1 MYKVGKKL
9 HRIDWVYSEYA
20 NTSTTS
26 LSNFIGAVN
35 TAYYSASANLYSSR
49 FVKDIH
55 HEYEKMFASINIKI
69 ESDKRF
75 VVDIGG
81 GTGFEYE
88 LLKKCAID
96 FKHFKYIEPSKDMMD
111 VFMKSV
117 DADSDYT
124 LSYHNG
130 HFSEVVD
137 QIREEPNKLLIINSA
152 LHHIIWIEPMLDDIK
167 SSMKDGDLFILGHE
181 PNNDYSP
188 VLMTLQ
194 KAIRA
199 IFTSVLFKKF
209 FTESKSSVADADR
222 WNSINQDLL
231 ENKHITKK
239 MSPLLIR
246 RIIDYGVGYKK
257 DWETLRVPEEF
268 NEGFWNVEDLSAY
281 LGTEFSLSYFK
292 TYRHLGDS
300 RGNFVLK
307 VINRLLGVVFNR
319 HGTNFIAVW
328 EKHCRY

>member
-124 LSYHNG
+124 LSYHN
-130 HFSEVVD
+130 
-137 QIREEPNKLLIINSA
+137 
-152 LHHIIWIEPMLDDIK
+152 
-167 SSMKDGDLFILGHE
+167 
-181 PNNDYSP
+181 
-188 VLMTLQ
+188 
-194 KAIRA
+194 
-199 IFTSVLFKKF
+199 
-209 FTESKSSVADADR
+209 
-222 WNSINQDLL
+222 
-231 ENKHITKK
+231 
-239 MSPLLIR
+239 
-246 RIIDYGVGYKK
+246 
-257 DWETLRVPEEF
+257 
-268 NEGFWNVEDLSAY
+268 
-281 LGTEFSLSYFK
+281 
-292 TYRHLGDS
+292 
-300 RGNFVLK
+300 
-307 VINRLLGVVFNR
+307 
-319 HGTNFIAVW
+319 
-328 EKHCRY
+328 